1 MFKLF
6 ATTVI
11 VVAPGKYPDQKAF
24 ERTQLFQIVSNLC
37 TGQYIV
43 GDASCYTLTDQVLC
57 PFVGN
62 QRESTNKD
70 HTTIYFHS

>member
-24 ERTQLFQIVSNLC
+24 ERTQLYQIVSNLRP
-37 TGQYIV
+37 GQYIV
-43 GDASCYTLTDQVLC
+43 A
-57 PFVGN
+57 
-62 QRESTNKD
+62 R
-70 HTTIYFHS
+70 